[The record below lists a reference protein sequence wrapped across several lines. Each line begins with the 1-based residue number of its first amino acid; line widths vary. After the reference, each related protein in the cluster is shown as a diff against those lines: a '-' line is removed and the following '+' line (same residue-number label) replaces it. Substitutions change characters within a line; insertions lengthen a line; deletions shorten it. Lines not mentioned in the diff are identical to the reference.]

1 MENIKAPENF
11 DHEAFAMQAKA
22 IYDSQKADLET
33 EYKGHYAAVHVET
46 GEVFIG
52 ETKTQ
57 AYYSALK
64 KHPNTFFFF
73 IRIGLPPIKKRG
85 IYKQKNKTL

>member
-1 MENIKAPENF
+1 MENVKEPENF
-11 DHEAFAMQAKA
+11 DHEAFAVKAKA
-22 IYDSQKADLET
+22 IYDNYKTAEF
-33 EYKGHYAAVHVET
+33 EAEHKGHYAAVHVES

-52 ETKTQ
+52 ETQIQ

-73 IRIGLPPIKKRG
+73 IRIGLPPVKKRG
-85 IYKQKNKTL
+85 IYRRKKKV